1 MPGHRGG
8 CGGRRSPGENPE
20 SRGKLARPRAA
31 RALLPRP
38 SASVLRGAVSCP
50 RWPWAQARRAPGAG
64 ADRGRGG
71 PSLCST
77 CVSGEMAC
85 TSEPCPGT
93 PCSAPGTGGG
103 RSSGTRGDAGS
114 FRDQPH
120 GVPQWHPGEVGVQ
133 GRCDLVSHLPR
144 PSPNTRYDSG
154 LRLEPLDSV
163 EPLQPQLQRGYPAT
177 LPGRHRAPSCLWG
190 GSVPGPRHGG

>member
-1 MPGHRGG
+1 MPGRRGAAE
-8 CGGRRSPGENPE
+8 GGIL
-20 SRGKLARPRAA
+20 LARIPNHVGSSHGRGQ
-31 RALLPRP
+31 RALCFPDPR
-38 SASVLRGAVSCP
+38 LRFCAVSCL

-64 ADRGRGG
+64 ADHGRGG

-77 CVSGEMAC
+77 CVSGEMVC

>member
-1 MPGHRGG
+1 MPGRRGAAEGGVLLARIPNHVGSSHGRGQRALCFPDPRLRFCAVRCPVRGG
-8 CGGRRSPGENPE
+8 RGRRRAELRAQGLTVAAAGPLSAAPA
-20 SRGKLARPRAA
+20 SLARWRAPPSPAQVPRA
-31 RALLPRP
+31 RP
-38 SASVLRGAVSCP
+38 LERG
-50 RWPWAQARRAPGAG
+50 
-64 ADRGRGG
+64 D
-71 PSLCST
+71 
-77 CVSGEMAC
+77 
-85 TSEPCPGT
+85 
-93 PCSAPGTGGG
+93 

-120 GVPQWHPGEVGVQ
+120 GVPQWRPGEVGVQ

-177 LPGRHRAPSCLWG
+177 LPGGHRAPSCLWG

>member
-1 MPGHRGG
+1 MPGHRGAAE
-8 CGGRRSPGENPE
+8 GGVL
-20 SRGKLARPRAA
+20 LARIPNHVGSSHGRGQ
-31 RALLPRP
+31 RALCFPDPR
-38 SASVLRGAVSCP
+38 LRFCAVSCP

-120 GVPQWHPGEVGVQ
+120 GVPQWRPGEVGVQ

-177 LPGRHRAPSCLWG
+177 LPGGHRAPSCLWG

>member
-1 MPGHRGG
+1 MPGRRGAAE
-8 CGGRRSPGENPE
+8 GGVL
-20 SRGKLARPRAA
+20 LARIPNHVGSSHGRGQ
-31 RALLPRP
+31 RALCFPDPR
-38 SASVLRGAVSCP
+38 LRFCAVSCP
-50 RWPWAQARRAPGAG
+50 RWSWAQARRAPGAG
-64 ADRGRGG
+64 ADGGRGG

-120 GVPQWHPGEVGVQ
+120 GVPQWRPGEVGVQ
-133 GRCDLVSHLPR
+133 GRRDLVSHLPR
-144 PSPNTRYDSG
+144 PSLNTRYDSG